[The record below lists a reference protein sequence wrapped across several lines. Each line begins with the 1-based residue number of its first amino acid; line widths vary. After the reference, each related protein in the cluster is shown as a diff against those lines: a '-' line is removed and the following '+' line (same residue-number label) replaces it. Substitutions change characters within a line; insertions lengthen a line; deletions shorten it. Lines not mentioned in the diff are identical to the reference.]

1 MFHILFWDHQHS
13 IGSLPG
19 PRAAKLH
26 WCVSSIQYSVVY
38 SLQCSTTSLVTV
50 AKTIPTPADD
60 LINSWLDSFSVLML
74 ESMAF
79 TLFLYFH
86 LYVCVLCACVCVQVP
101 ASIHVRRLEEFT
113 ILCYSPPIIL
123 RQDLSLNGDLA

>member
-13 IGSLPG
+13 IGSLPR

-38 SLQCSTTSLVTV
+38 SLQCSTTSLVKV

-60 LINSWLDSFSVLML
+60 LINSWLDSFSVLMP
-74 ESMAF
+74 MAF

-86 LYVCVLCACVCVQVP
+86 LYVCVLCACVCVCRCL
-101 ASIHVRRLEEFT
+101 HL
-113 ILCYSPPIIL
+113 YM
-123 RQDLSLNGDLA
+123 

>member
-13 IGSLPG
+13 IGGLPG

-38 SLQCSTTSLVTV
+38 SLQCSITSLVKV
-50 AKTIPTPADD
+50 AKTIPTSADD
-60 LINSWLDSFSVLML
+60 IINSWLDSFSILTL

-86 LYVCVLCACVCVQVP
+86 LYVCVLCACVCMQVP
-101 ASIHVRRLEEFT
+101 ESIHVKRLEEFA
-113 ILCYSPPIIL
+113 ILCYSLPIIL
-123 RQDLSLNGDLA
+123 RRDLSLNRDLA